1 MQQTRIY
8 QLLTARRFAREGRR
22 GFTLIELVLVV
33 TITGSL
39 AALAIPNVQRLLE
52 QSKVVEAMS
61 DVRILAS
68 TARDHKLVNGTFPD
82 SFDKFGFDDPP
93 LDPWGNEYEYLLIE
107 GQFEIYPPGRK
118 PRQDRFLRPVNRDF
132 DLYSRGPDGE
142 TSDNL
147 TDAYSLDDII
157 RANDGGF
164 VGIAADY

>member
-1 MQQTRIY
+1 MKRIY

-22 GFTLIELVLVV
+22 GFTLIELMLVAS
-33 TITGSL
+33 IMGSL
-39 AALAIPNVQRLLE
+39 AALAIPNVQRLVE
-52 QSKVVEAMS
+52 QARVTEAMS
-61 DVRILAS
+61 DIRIFAS
-68 TARDHKLVNGTFPD
+68 TARDYKLVNGKLPD
-82 SFDKFGFDDPP
+82 SFDKFGFDEPP

-132 DLYSRGPDGE
+132 DIYSRGPDGE

-164 VGIAADY
+164 VGVAEDY

>member
-1 MQQTRIY
+1 MRQTRIY

-22 GFTLIELVLVV
+22 GFTLVELMLVA

-39 AALAIPNVQRLLE
+39 AALAIPNVQRLVE
-52 QSKVVEAMS
+52 QARVTEAMS
-61 DVRILAS
+61 DIRIFAS
-68 TARDHKLVNGTFPD
+68 TARDHKLVNGKYPD

-93 LDPWGNEYEYLLIE
+93 IDPWGNEYEYLLIE
-107 GQFEIYPPGRK
+107 GQFEIYPPGKK

-132 DLYSRGPDGE
+132 DIYSRGPDGE